1 MKWLESMGRKP
12 PCENKKKDA
21 GNFKDTWKFSGEKSH
36 GNLSFLEA
44 VIRDYRHKG
53 DG

>member
-1 MKWLESMGRKP
+1 MLETLSTL
-12 PCENKKKDA
+12 
-21 GNFKDTWKFSGEKSH
+21 DTWNFSGEESH